1 MSSNTSKIPIYSKS
15 SLPIASTN
23 YRRVVQ
29 DVRNKQSAIQIKL
42 NDAQNLKTQLNK
54 LAADIETTKDF
65 AQERSEEQSYQRNI
79 ISQTGKV
86 EHSTLITKPHERSVI
101 RTPGGTKRKGM
112 LI

>member
-1 MSSNTSKIPIYSKS
+1 M
-15 SLPIASTN
+15 
-23 YRRVVQ
+23 Q

-65 AQERSEEQSYQRNI
+65 AQERSEEESYQRNI